1 MVDFES
7 WPQEDW
13 FAASTSRDHLFL
25 SFFFGYAEVSFN
37 FGIISLLKSEK
48 LAFLF
53 FYFLGW
59 KVSSRYG
66 IAKIP

>member
-25 SFFFGYAEVSFN
+25 SFFGYAEVSFN
-37 FGIISLLKSEK
+37 FGIISLLKGEK

-53 FYFLGW
+53 FIFYFFRVKG
-59 KVSSRYG
+59 
-66 IAKIP
+66 